1 LTGAG
6 LNLCRALALYREEK
20 DSKMGLINVQYQ
32 VQQYHIE
39 KEAKIEQEEL
49 IRQQHILTE
58 QRKAME

>member
-6 LNLCRALALYREEK
+6 LNLCRALLLYREEK
-20 DSKMGLINVQYQ
+20 DSKMGLLNVQYQ

-49 IRQQHILTE
+49 IRQQ
-58 QRKAME
+58 